1 MSLSTST
8 LGNSNSPS
16 SIPTN
21 LVFIDPAVEDFGS
34 LLKGL
39 KSNSEAVIL
48 DASQDGVSQIS
59 NFLANYQGIVDSV
72 QILSHG
78 AAGLLQLGSSRL
90 SLDNLDQYQDALG
103 KWFSPKAGN
112 KPDLLLYGC
121 DVAAGDLGQK
131 FINKLSQV
139 TGADV
144 AASMDLTGSVA
155 KGGNWILEKA
165 TGVIEAGQAFTQKVR
180 DAYQDVLATFIVT
193 KEIDDGSTGTLRWAI
208 NQSNSTPNST
218 PGLVDNIFFDPSIK
232 LIQPLSALPAIT
244 DPVNLD
250 GRTGQA
256 GTTPG
261 VAIDG
266 ILAGTANNAH
276 GIYINN
282 TNLPIF
288 TGSTIRGLAIGN
300 FGGSGLRIDRSDSN
314 LIQYNYVGTDIT
326 GTVSKGNSRSMDPET
341 SQGLLVWASQ
351 NNDIRNNVISGN
363 WQSGLVIF
371 GAYQTF
377 GKYNW
382 NPVLRRNSVGNQI
395 IDNTIGTDVTGNKA
409 LGNMR
414 FGLFI
419 DGSNT
424 TATGNVISANG
435 YYPPTDNDL
444 GNVRVEYG
452 SGATIRNNTLT
463 GNTIGLNASRT
474 VALPAGLPS
483 YELDIGFDNA
493 AIDQGNRAT
502 GNFYSYN
509 STPGYIAFDRLRA
522 RNGPA
527 KTDVAGNTAIG
538 FTLNP
543 PTLTPIAPQ
552 LTTIT
557 SNQPI
562 NNGDLIDTLVGS
574 SISGTPGK
582 GIGVIGVDDTNGTW
596 QYSTDNG
603 TSWSGLGAAVNTPVP
618 PGANVYTGTPKGVFM
633 LAADSKN
640 RVRFLPKVGFT
651 GTVTNGVNYMAWS
664 QFAGGNG
671 MWNNLNS
678 SGRQSPYSWI
688 PQYGFDTF
696 ISSFNSP
703 PTYISGTT
711 GSLVTGTTDN
721 FRIQVLPG
729 NIAPILDPSLITPL
743 APIAK
748 DPVTNP
754 GTLVSALIPGAAV
767 TDPDMGALEGIAVTG
782 VDNSNGTWQYTTDGT
797 TWLAF
802 GTPGA
807 TNARLL
813 KADGITKIKF
823 VPNAGYEGAPGIN
836 FRAWDQVIGTA
847 GATTDVSVNG
857 GVTAFS
863 TVLGTVAIAVGSAV
877 VPVTPLDPGIYALL
891 KNPDAPPTP
900 APVIVGEPIKD
911 NSSLSPIPDGNQ
923 SGNSP
928 DNPGGGNATGGNS
941 DCPCEQIVKQQPSN
955 LVNGTIRGT
964 KDKDFLTGTA
974 TANTIYGLQGKDT
987 LIGTPNR
994 DNLYGGQGDDL
1005 IRGRGG
1011 RDFIRGG
1018 VGDDIIYGGRGA
1030 DVILGEKGN
1039 DTIYGGRGNDFI
1051 SGGAGKDLIYGG
1063 ASNDFISGGRG
1074 GDRLFGGAGKDTL
1087 SGCEG
1092 SDILRGGRGA
1102 DILKGGK
1109 GNDLLIGGRGKD
1121 TLTGGEGSDRFR
1133 LQVAKGTDT
1142 ITDFT
1147 VGVDFLELARGL
1159 KLSDLQ
1165 ITQGVG
1171 ATVIGLQPGNLF
1183 ASDKPLALL
1192 TGVNATSLTPN
1203 SFLIV

>member
-1 MSLSTST
+1 M
-8 LGNSNSPS
+8 
-16 SIPTN
+16 
-21 LVFIDPAVEDFGS
+21 
-34 LLKGL
+34 
-39 KSNSEAVIL
+39 
-48 DASQDGVSQIS
+48 
-59 NFLANYQGIVDSV
+59 
-72 QILSHG
+72 
-78 AAGLLQLGSSRL
+78 
-90 SLDNLDQYQDALG
+90 
-103 KWFSPKAGN
+103 
-112 KPDLLLYGC
+112 
-121 DVAAGDLGQK
+121 
-131 FINKLSQV
+131 
-139 TGADV
+139 
-144 AASMDLTGSVA
+144 
-155 KGGNWILEKA
+155 
-165 TGVIEAGQAFTQKVR
+165 
-180 DAYQDVLATFIVT
+180 
-193 KEIDDGSTGTLRWAI
+193 
-208 NQSNSTPNST
+208 
-218 PGLVDNIFFDPSIK
+218 
-232 LIQPLSALPAIT
+232 
-244 DPVNLD
+244 
-250 GRTGQA
+250 
-256 GTTPG
+256 
-261 VAIDG
+261 
-266 ILAGTANNAH
+266 
-276 GIYINN
+276 
-282 TNLPIF
+282 
-288 TGSTIRGLAIGN
+288 
-300 FGGSGLRIDRSDSN
+300 
-314 LIQYNYVGTDIT
+314 
-326 GTVSKGNSRSMDPET
+326 
-341 SQGLLVWASQ
+341 
-351 NNDIRNNVISGN
+351 
-363 WQSGLVIF
+363 
-371 GAYQTF
+371 
-377 GKYNW
+377 
-382 NPVLRRNSVGNQI
+382 
-395 IDNTIGTDVTGNKA
+395 
-409 LGNMR
+409 
-414 FGLFI
+414 
-419 DGSNT
+419 
-424 TATGNVISANG
+424 
-435 YYPPTDNDL
+435 
-444 GNVRVEYG
+444 
-452 SGATIRNNTLT
+452 
-463 GNTIGLNASRT
+463 
-474 VALPAGLPS
+474 
-483 YELDIGFDNA
+483 
-493 AIDQGNRAT
+493 
-502 GNFYSYN
+502 
-509 STPGYIAFDRLRA
+509 
-522 RNGPA
+522 
-527 KTDVAGNTAIG
+527 AGNTAIG

-543 PTLTPIAPQ
+543 PTLTPSDPP

-562 NNGDLIDTLVGS
+562 NNGDLIDSLVGT

-582 GIGVIGVDDTNGTW
+582 GIGVIGVNDTNGTW

-618 PGANVYTGTPKGVFM
+618 QGANVYTGTPKGVFM
-633 LAADSKN
+633 LAADGKN

-678 SGRQSPYSWI
+678 SGRQSPHTWI

-703 PTYISGTT
+703 PTYVSGTT

-721 FRIQVLPG
+721 FRIQVLPD

-743 APIAK
+743 ASIAK

-767 TDPDMGALEGIAVTG
+767 TDPDAGALEGIAITG

-802 GTPGA
+802 GTPSA

-836 FRAWDQVIGTA
+836 FRAWDQVIGIA

-877 VPVTPLDPGIYALL
+877 VPPPVVPVTPGMPPISTPLDPGIYALL

-911 NSSLSPIPDGNQ
+911 DSSLFPIPDGNQ
-923 SGNSP
+923 FGYSP
-928 DNPGGGNATGGNS
+928 NNPGGGNATGGNS

-964 KDKDFLTGTA
+964 KGKDFLTGTA
-974 TANTIYGLQGKDT
+974 TANTIYGLQGRDT
-987 LIGTPNR
+987 ITGTPNR
-994 DNLYGGQGDDL
+994 DNLYGDAGKDL
-1005 IRGRGG
+1005 IRGLGK
-1011 RDFIRGG
+1011 RDFIWGG
-1018 VGDDIIYGGRGA
+1018 AGDDTLYGGRGA
-1030 DVILGEKGN
+1030 DVILGEEGN
-1039 DTIYGGRGNDFI
+1039 DLIFGGRGNDFI
-1051 SGGAGKDLIYGG
+1051 SGGSGNDVVSGG
-1063 ASNDFISGGRG
+1063 TGNDFISGGKG
-1074 GDRLFGGAGKDTL
+1074 KDRLSGGAGKDTL

-1109 GNDLLIGGRGKD
+1109 GRDILIGGRGKD

-1147 VGVDFLELARGL
+1147 VGVDFLELAKGL

-1171 ATVIGLQPGNLF
+1171 ATVIGLQPGSLF